1 MASKPANEKLYLMIV
16 AQAKAKYSNYP
27 NPGASHWVHER
38 YIQSGGRFIETTEQ
52 TRKLEMRK
60 KKHASDVKKKSAT
73 VSSKKNDS
81 KQEENQEVIF
91 SFDYIQLEKNEIE
104 KREKPGQKMKDKKKD
119 K

>member
-1 MASKPANEKLYLMIV
+1 MASKPANIKLYQMIV

-38 YIQSGGRFIETTEQ
+38 YIQSGGKFIETNEQ

-60 KKHASDVKKKSAT
+60 KKHARDIKKGSVTEKEK
-73 VSSKKNDS
+73 SSK
-81 KQEENQEVIF
+81 
-91 SFDYIQLEKNEIE
+91 
-104 KREKPGQKMKDKKKD
+104 KDKKKD

>member
-1 MASKPANEKLYLMIV
+1 VASKPANEKLYLMIV

-38 YIQSGGRFIETTEQ
+38 YIQSGGKFIETNEQ

-60 KKHASDVKKKSAT
+60 KKYAKAVKDKSAT
-73 VSSKKNDS
+73 VKADKKSSK
-81 KQEENQEVIF
+81 
-91 SFDYIQLEKNEIE
+91 
-104 KREKPGQKMKDKKKD
+104 KDKKKD